1 MEARAW
7 TVREGATAVEAAGKI
22 HSDIARGFIR
32 AEVIGWE
39 DLVEC
44 GSHAEAQKRG
54 LQRVEGKDYVVVD
67 GDVLN
72 IRFNV

>member
-1 MEARAW
+1 MTVTDRGLERIGAR
-7 TVREGATAVEAAGKI
+7 TGNDPNRSHLATHADRLA
-22 HSDIARGFIR
+22 HH
-32 AEVIGWE
+32 

-44 GSHAEAQKRG
+44 GTRAEARRRG
-54 LQRVEGKDYVVVD
+54 LERLEGKDYVVAD

>member
-1 MEARAW
+1 
-7 TVREGATAVEAAGKI
+7 V
-22 HSDIARGFIR
+22 IA
-32 AEVIGWE
+32 WE

-44 GSHAEAQKRG
+44 ASRAVVRKRG
-54 LQRVEGKDYVVVD
+54 LERLEGKDYVVRE